1 MDKKPKNTNTN
12 EVDVD
17 AGTLLFWLSVLI
29 LLPLLVTGFIS
40 H

>member
-1 MDKKPKNTNTN
+1 MDKPPKNTN

-17 AGTLLFWLSVLI
+17 AGTLLLWICIII
-29 LLPLLVTGFIS
+29 LLPLLITGFIS

>member
-1 MDKKPKNTNTN
+1 MNKPPKKNNTN

-17 AGTLLFWLSVLI
+17 AGTLLFWISVII
-29 LLPLLVTGFIS
+29 LLPLLITGFVS

>member
-1 MDKKPKNTNTN
+1 MDKEPKKTNTN

-17 AGTLLFWLSVLI
+17 AGTLLFWVSVII
-29 LLPLLVTGFIS
+29 LLPLLITGFVS